1 MQDGGGNDV
10 ADEDY
15 TPSVLPTSPI
25 GWFLL
30 FLPGKE
36 KFKIISLSIVDHPP
50 VTPTEPLSPS
60 SYSLVE
66 QSMPLQVCFGLYNN
80 IVFAYGQ

>member
-1 MQDGGGNDV
+1 MQEDGGNYV

-25 GWFLL
+25 GWFFQLV
-30 FLPGKE
+30 PVRKE
-36 KFKIISLSIVDHPP
+36 KLKIISRSIVDHPP

-66 QSMPLQVCFGLYNN
+66 QSMPLQVCFGFIY
-80 IVFAYGQ
+80 